1 MTRTAI
7 RDHFSRNKRRH
18 DIDNALTR
26 VTHANLIERRHHD
39 ITNGPAVET
48 WYPRDRVSP
57 AREAVRAPGQAKGIG
72 ASCSLGGQRP

>member
-7 RDHFSRNKRRH
+7 RDYFSRNKRRH

-39 ITNGPAVET
+39 IT
-48 WYPRDRVSP
+48 
-57 AREAVRAPGQAKGIG
+57 
-72 ASCSLGGQRP
+72 